1 MRNKENVKDKFNQF
15 DNIIRGLRDRDD
27 FLNSDYKKRSLFKFE

>member
-1 MRNKENVKDKFNQF
+1 MRYNENINDKFYQF
-15 DNIIRGLRDRDD
+15 YYIIRGLRDRDD